1 MKRIGIVL
9 LGVAAWLVF
18 PSLVFAQR
26 TQTTYSFSA
35 VGTNGLGQLSL
46 LQHPSV
52 QNELELTGDQIGRVG
67 ELLKDQERWFRDSRG
82 GDLAEKRSREDARSA
97 ELEAAISGFLTD
109 QQVKRLKQIGLQQQ
123 GAWALA
129 DPKISDALELTAA
142 QKEEVRSLTTAARF
156 KMRGFGT
163 PGRSPNR
170 ENAESV
176 RKATSDKLLA
186 LLTEEQQ
193 TKWKDLVGKP
203 FEGEIRR
210 P

>member
-1 MKRIGIVL
+1 MAGVSRARVCPAYADDVQL
-9 LGVAAWLVF
+9 LGRWDQRSRAVESASASVGAKRVAVDRRPDW
-18 PSLVFAQR
+18 PRGRTAQR
-26 TQTTYSFSA
+26 PRALVSRLPRRGLSQEA
-35 VGTNGLGQLSL
+35 V
-46 LQHPSV
+46 
-52 QNELELTGDQIGRVG
+52 
-67 ELLKDQERWFRDSRG
+67 
-82 GDLAEKRSREDARSA
+82 AEDARSA
-97 ELEAAISGFLTD
+97 ELEAAISGFLRD
-109 QQVKRLKQIGLQQQ
+109 PQVKRLKQIGLQQQ

-129 DPKISDALELTAA
+129 DPKIADGLGLTAA

-176 RKATSDKLLA
+176 RRATSDKLLA
-186 LLTEEQQ
+186 LLTAEQQ
-193 TKWKDLVGKP
+193 TKWKNLVGKP